1 MTITGSNT
9 THFNFQKIG
18 SNDDAGYST
27 IGEVIDSID
36 TLLDAS
42 DRLIADA
49 QSPSVGYTIE
59 WDGSDWV
66 AGQLDTAGIATGA
79 VTSAK
84 ILDDTIVNADINSAA
99 AIAYSKLNLA
109 SSITSADIV
118 NGTIVNA
125 DVNASAAIDKT
136 KISGTAVTVADTGT
150 VTSTM
155 ILDDTILNA
164 DVNSSAA
171 ISYSKLNLATSIVNA
186 DISASAAIVD
196 TKLATISTASKV
208 SNSATTATDANTASA
223 IVARDASGNFTAGT
237 ITAAL
242 TGNAS
247 TSTTATNLAG
257 GAGGSIPYQS
267 AASTTAMLA
276 NGSAGQILTSNGT
289 TLAPTFESISSGS
302 VTLAGDVAGAAN
314 ANSIGVGAVTSSKI
328 ANDTIVDAD
337 INSAAAIAYS
347 KLSLGTSIVNADI
360 SASAAIAY
368 SKLSLGTSIV
378 NADISAS
385 AAIAYSKLNLTNSV
399 TSADIV
405 SVTLNQIPSYES
417 YRNLIINGGM
427 SVAQRSTSIA
437 SITGDGYYTADR
449 WFLNSAS
456 TYGTF
461 TQSVAADAPTG
472 SGLSKS
478 LKMLCTTANATLDAG
493 DFLAITQRIEG
504 QDLQRIAKGT
514 ASAKELSL
522 SFWVKEDSS
531 VGSYPKTYIV
541 NLRDMDNSRSV
552 SASYTISAS
561 ATWEKKT
568 IVFPADA
575 TGVFDNDNLSSLEV
589 YFGLTMGSTYTSG
602 TLNTTWATS
611 TSANRF
617 VGQTNLS
624 ATINNY
630 WQVTGIQLETGSVAT
645 PFEFE
650 PFETTLRK
658 CQRYYYRT
666 TSPGA
671 GSQFGSGLVDSTTQ
685 AFCVINFP
693 VSMRI
698 GPTSLDTTGVPGDY
712 GIRILGSG
720 IVALSAV
727 PAISSVSQ
735 PAVTNLTCIVA
746 SGLTAGQSCLFRAAN
761 ASAYLGFAAEL

>member
-49 QSPSVGYTIE
+49 QSPTVGYTIE

-136 KISGTAVTVADTGT
+136 KISGTAVTIADTGT

-368 SKLSLGTSIV
+368 SKL
-378 NADISAS
+378 
-385 AAIAYSKLNLTNSV
+385 NLTNSV

-417 YRNLIINGGM
+417 YRNIIINGAM
-427 SVAQRSTSIA
+427 QVAQRGTSTA
-437 SITGDGYYTADR
+437 SITATGYYTVDR
-449 WFLNSAS
+449 FATILL
-456 TYGTF
+456 TQGTW
-461 TQSVAADAPTG
+461 THSVENDAPTG
-472 SGLSKS
+472 SGLRKSSKI
-478 LKMLCTTANATLDAG
+478 LCTTADASPAAA
-493 DFLAITQRIEG
+493 DTVRFRQHIEG
-504 QDLQRIAKGT
+504 QNVQHIAKGT
-514 ASAKELSL
+514 ASAKELTL
-522 SFWVKEDSS
+522 SFWVKSNLT
-531 VGSYPKTYIV
+531 GTYIAELTDV
-541 NLRDMDNSRSV
+541 DNSRQV
-552 SASYTISAS
+552 SAVYSILVSGV
-561 ATWEKKT
+561 WEKKT
-568 IVFPADA
+568 ITYPADT
-575 TGVFDNDNLSSLEV
+575 TGVFDNDAELSLIV
-589 YFGLTMGSTYTSG
+589 GFWLGSGSNTTSG
-602 TLNTTWATS
+602 TLNTVWAATVE
-611 TSANRF
+611 ANRAA
-617 VGQTNLS
+617 GQTNLA
-624 ATINNY
+624 ATVNNY
-630 WQVTGIQLETGSVAT
+630 WQITGVQLETGSVAT

-658 CQRYYYRT
+658 CQRYYFLLGSDSTDGGTLFHFGTGKMSAANTYEVSINLPTTMRAKPIFSPTPTATNYMALNATNSSNPTCSTIAIEGGGGMTLRVSGT
-666 TSPGA
+666 TSG
-671 GSQFGSGLVDSTTQ
+671 GT
-685 AFCVINFP
+685 
-693 VSMRI
+693 
-698 GPTSLDTTGVPGDY
+698 
-712 GIRILGSG
+712 
-720 IVALSAV
+720 
-727 PAISSVSQ
+727 
-735 PAVTNLTCIVA
+735 A
-746 SGLTAGQSCLFRAAN
+746 STAGFGTILVRAN
-761 ASAYLGFAAEL
+761 GNTTSTLGFSAEL

>member
-59 WDGSDWV
+59 WNGSDWV
-66 AGQLDTAGIATGA
+66 AGQLDTAGIADSA

-84 ILDDTIVNADINSAA
+84 IAD
-99 AIAYSKLNLA
+99 
-109 SSITSADIV
+109 
-118 NGTIVNA
+118 GTIVNA

-136 KISGTAVTVADTGT
+136 KISGTAVTIADTGT

-155 ILDDTILNA
+155 ILDGTILNA
-164 DVNSSAA
+164 DVNSAAA
-171 ISYSKLNLATSIVNA
+171 ITYSKLNLATSIVNA

-223 IVARDASGNFTAGT
+223 IVARDASGNFTAGM
-237 ITAAL
+237 ITANVTGAL

-328 ANDTIVDAD
+328 ANDTIVNED
-337 INSAAAIAYS
+337 INSA
-347 KLSLGTSIVNADI
+347 
-360 SASAAIAY
+360 AAIAY

-417 YRNLIINGGM
+417 YRNLIHNGAM
-427 SVAQRSTSIA
+427 QVAQRGTPSSGNT
-437 SITGDGYYTADR
+437 TGDYRTVDR
-449 WFLNSAS
+449 FRMGMAS
-456 TYGTF
+456 FGTW
-461 TQSVAADAPTG
+461 TESVENDAPTG
-472 SGLSKS
+472 SGFRKS
-478 LKMLCTTANATLDAG
+478 FKALCTTAQASPGSTADVN
-493 DFLAITQRIEG
+493 FMHKIEG

-514 ASAKELSL
+514 ASAKQLTL
-522 SFWVKEDSS
+522 SFWVKSNLT
-531 VGSYPKTYIV
+531 GTYIARI
-541 NLRDMDNSRSV
+541 LDNDNTRNV
-552 SASYTISAS
+552 SAAYTINAS

-568 IVFPADA
+568 VTFPADT
-575 TGVFDNDNLSSLEV
+575 TGAFDNDVAESIRLSFYLGVGS
-589 YFGLTMGSTYTSG
+589 GLSSG
-602 TLNTTWATS
+602 TLATS
-611 TSANRF
+611 WETVTNANIA
-617 VGQTNLS
+617 VGQVNLA
-624 ATINNY
+624 ATANNY
-630 WQVTGIQLETGSVAT
+630 WQVTGVQLETGSVAT

-658 CQRYYYRT
+658 CQRYYFRI
-666 TSPGA
+666 SPADANVESYNGYSA
-671 GSQFGSGLVDSTTQ
+671 SSTLAMVLAQ
-685 AFCVINFP
+685 FP
-693 VSMRI
+693 VEMRI
-698 GPTSLDTTGVPGDY
+698 APTSMETTATASNYGVIFEITATSATTLP
-712 GIRILGSG
+712 
-720 IVALSAV
+720 ALSATTKLS
-727 PAISSVSQ
+727 ARFSFSTA
-735 PAVTNLTCIVA
+735 AVMTVGRGVMLRHAV
-746 SGLTAGQSCLFRAAN
+746 AN
-761 ASAYLGFAAEL
+761 AYIGFVGADL

>member
-328 ANDTIVDAD
+328 ANDTIVNAN
-337 INSAAAIAYS
+337 INSAAAIP
-347 KLSLGTSIVNADI
+347 
-360 SASAAIAY
+360 Y

-427 SVAQRSTSIA
+427 SVAQRGTPSSGNT
-437 SITGDGYYTADR
+437 TGDYRTVDR
-449 WFLNSAS
+449 FRMGMAS
-456 TYGTF
+456 FGTW
-461 TQSVAADAPTG
+461 TESVENDAPTG
-472 SGLSKS
+472 SGFRKS
-478 LKMLCTTANATLDAG
+478 FKALCTTAQASPGSTADVN
-493 DFLAITQRIEG
+493 FMHKIEG

-514 ASAKELSL
+514 ASAKQLTL
-522 SFWVKEDSS
+522 SFWVKSNLT
-531 VGSYPKTYIV
+531 GTYIARI
-541 NLRDMDNSRSV
+541 LDNDNTRNV
-552 SASYTISAS
+552 SAAYTINAS

-568 IVFPADA
+568 VTFPADT
-575 TGVFDNDNLSSLEV
+575 TGAFDNDANESIRLSFYLGVGS
-589 YFGLTMGSTYTSG
+589 GLSSG
-602 TLNTTWATS
+602 TLATS
-611 TSANRF
+611 WETVTNANIA
-617 VGQTNLS
+617 VGQVNLA
-624 ATINNY
+624 ATANNY
-630 WQVTGIQLETGSVAT
+630 WQVTGVQLETGSVAT

-650 PFETTLRK
+650 PYETTLRK
-658 CQRYYYRT
+658 CQRYYFLQASGGQKAICTCAQYSAATAGGVVVFPVTMRVVPTIMQNATVGEFGFYR
-666 TSPGA
+666 SGGA
-671 GSQFGSGLVDSTTQ
+671 AVNTAILVQQETTQ
-685 AFCVINFP
+685 NTATIYGAFAGTQGDSGWLTTYSGTP
-693 VSMRI
+693 ALLAW
-698 GPTSLDTTGVPGDY
+698 TS
-712 GIRILGSG
+712 
-720 IVALSAV
+720 
-727 PAISSVSQ
+727 
-735 PAVTNLTCIVA
+735 
-746 SGLTAGQSCLFRAAN
+746 
-761 ASAYLGFAAEL
+761 EL